1 MKVIDRFNYLVGGYY
16 GVKSID
22 NYPRRLYILKDIEN
36 YIKDY
41 IHDNY
46 EDNRDYKS
54 EAEKIEK
61 ETSLKEKLQDS
72 LILLNEMDGPIDL
85 VLLIKLKVKE
95 LKYHN

>member
-46 EDNRDYKS
+46 EDSRDYKS

-85 VLLIKLKVKE
+85 ILLIKLKVKE
-95 LKYHN
+95 LKYFC